1 MTRTGLILA
10 AVLSTGLP
18 ALPQSSPTSQI
29 TQVAR
34 VTWPGPQTVGI
45 LCNYAR
51 SEQAV
56 QSLRTELN
64 PGSRI
69 LVYDVRTFERIYP
82 ACINLGGAKPHYV
95 LLLPSDPFLYDG
107 SQAARRMISHMNRQ
121 NVPTLATSVRALN
134 QGAWAVAGPDTGGA
148 LLLNP
153 ALKHYIEV
161 YGTPMTPGKPVTWDP
176 TTIKGSLTVV
186 SAF

>member
-1 MTRTGLILA
+1 MTRFGLTLA
-10 AVLSTGLP
+10 TFLCAGMS

-51 SEQAV
+51 SEQTVEA
-56 QSLRTELN
+56 LRTELN
-64 PGSRI
+64 PESRI
-69 LVYDVRTFERIYP
+69 LVYDVRTFEHIYP
-82 ACINLGGAKPHYV
+82 ACIRLGGAKPQYV
-95 LLLPSDPFLYDG
+95 LLLPTDPFIYDG

-134 QGAWAVAGPDTGGA
+134 QGAWAVAGPDTGDA

-161 YGTPMTPGKPVTWDP
+161 YGTPMTPGKPVTWNP
-176 TTIKGSLTVV
+176 TTVKGSLTVV